1 MDIYQGDIVWISFP
15 FTDGIR
21 FKFRP
26 ALVLSKNSYNKTSDD
41 LLLAYI
47 TSQKKSRYLISI
59 EKSDIVEGAL
69 PMQSYIRYDKI
80 LLVEKSRIQGI
91 IAIVTKDYYRRVI
104 SKIFEFID
112 LE

>member
-1 MDIYQGDIVWISFP
+1 LP
-15 FTDGIR
+15 
-21 FKFRP
+21 
-26 ALVLSKNSYNKTSDD
+26 
-41 LLLAYI
+41 
-47 TSQKKSRYLISI
+47 I
-59 EKSDIVEGAL
+59 EQSDIVEGDM

-91 IAIVTKDYYRRVI
+91 IAIVTKDYYRHVI